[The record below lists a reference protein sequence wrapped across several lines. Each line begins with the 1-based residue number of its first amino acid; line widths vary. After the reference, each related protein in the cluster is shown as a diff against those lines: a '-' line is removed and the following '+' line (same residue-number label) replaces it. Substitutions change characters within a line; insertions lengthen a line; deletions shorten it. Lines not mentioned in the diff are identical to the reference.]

1 VRINLIVACIVMA
14 LLLTAVTLPIL
25 NKRSADGY
33 DAVTVGD
40 GGSIKGKVVFNGTVP
55 SKRKVVP
62 TKDREV
68 CGSGV
73 REVDQIMVGPDKS
86 VQEAVVY
93 LAKVEKGKAWPKL
106 AKAPEVENLKCDFVP
121 HVQVLPVGDFVVVNS
136 DPVLH
141 NTKSF
146 FDKTPVFN
154 LALPNQG
161 QRITRQIKRTGVMRI
176 ECDAH
181 GWMLGWAYV
190 ADNPYYAIT
199 PKDGTFTLTDV
210 PPGSY
215 TLVAWQEFTGPVET
229 QVTVKPKEATTVTVE
244 LKK

>member
-1 VRINLIVACIVMA
+1 MRGIVVSAS
-14 LLLTAVTLPIL
+14 LLVAAAGLLGSTLTAQ
-25 NKRSADGY
+25 AY
-33 DAVTVGD
+33 DAVSVTD
-40 GGSIKGKVVFNGTVP
+40 GGSIKGKVVFNGTIP
-55 SKRKVVP
+55 PKRKVVP

-73 REVDQIMVGPDKS
+73 REVDQIMVGGDKS
-86 VQEAVVY
+86 VAEAVVY
-93 LAKVEKGKAWPKL
+93 LKAVEKGKAWPKL
-106 AKAPEVENLKCDFVP
+106 AKPPEIDNVKCDFNP
-121 HVQVLPVGDFVVVNS
+121 HVMVMPAGDLVVVNT

-146 FDKTPVFN
+146 IDKIPIFN
-154 LALPNQG
+154 VALPNQG
-161 QRITRQIKRTGVMRI
+161 QRITRPIKKTGIMRV

-181 GWMLGWAYV
+181 GWMLGWVYV

-199 PKDGTFTLTDV
+199 AKDGAFTIADV

-215 TLVAWQEFTGPVET
+215 TLVAWQEYTGPTET
-229 QVTVKPKEATTVTVE
+229 PITVKGKEPTTVTVE

>member
-1 VRINLIVACIVMA
+1 MRGIAVSASLLMA
-14 LLLTAVTLPIL
+14 AAGLLATTPPARAYEAV
-25 NKRSADGY
+25 S
-33 DAVTVGD
+33 VTD
-40 GGSIKGKVVFNGTVP
+40 GGSIKGKVVFNGPVP
-55 SKRKVVP
+55 PRRKIVP

-73 REVDQIMVGPDKS
+73 REVDQIQVGGDKS
-86 VQEAVVY
+86 VAEAVVY
-93 LAKVEKGKAWPKL
+93 LKQVEKGKAWPKL
-106 AKAPEVENLKCDFVP
+106 AKTPEIDNVKCDFQP
-121 HVQVLPVGDFVVVNS
+121 HVMVMPIGDIVVVNT

-146 FDKTPVFN
+146 IERVPIFN

-161 QRITRQIKRTGVMRI
+161 QRITRPIKKSGIMRV

-181 GWMLGWAYV
+181 GWMLGWVYV

-199 PKDGTFTLTDV
+199 AKDGAFTIPDV

-215 TLVAWQEFTGPVET
+215 TLVAWQEYTGPTET
-229 QVTVKPKEATTVTVE
+229 PITVKGKEATSITVE